1 MFALINRDL
10 TDTGKRKAQVDIVPP
25 ADLHP
30 DKPYWVPVVNETT
43 DTSTGPDKVVSAWV
57 ETVEAARLLRT
68 RTIRDKTAGE
78 MDAEDQARVDRLA
91 SVSGIDRAQFLIA
104 FNHENRIRTLEGS
117 PSVTKAQFKTAVKGL
132 IRSADENGEG
142 V

>member
-10 TDTGKRKAQVDIVPP
+10 TDTGKRAGQVKIVAP

-30 DKPYWVPVVNETT
+30 AKPYWVPVIEDVT

-57 ETVEAARLLRT
+57 ETVEIDRLLRA

-78 MDAEDQARVDRLA
+78 LDAEDADRVDRLLLE
-91 SVSGIDRAQFLIA
+91 SGVTRAQLKTLFG
-104 FNHENRIRTLEGS
+104 HENRIRVLEGKEKIT
-117 PSVTKAQFKTAVKGL
+117 VEQFKTAFWKL
-132 IRSADENGEG
+132 IRT
-142 V
+142 

>member
-10 TDTGKRKAQVDIVPP
+10 TDTGTRRGQVNIVPP

-30 DKPYWVPVVNETT
+30 DKPYWVSVVEVIT
-43 DTSTGPDKVVSAWV
+43 DTGIPGAEKVVGPWI
-57 ETVEAARLLRT
+57 ETVETDRLLRT

-78 MDAEDQARVDRLA
+78 IDAEDQARVDSLE

-104 FNHENRIRTLEGS
+104 FSHENRIRTLEGVAAIS
-117 PSVTKAQFKTAVKGL
+117 KAQFKTAVKGL
-132 IRSADENGEG
+132 IR
-142 V
+142 